1 MKTKEFNKFELTF
14 LKKEKPDIRRNF
26 QIVEAL
32 YQEALSLSVFP
43 LKDPLDGLDVDL
55 RVAKAIN
62 CVPKAS

>member
-14 LKKEKPDIRRNF
+14 LKMEKPDIRRNF

-32 YQEALSLSVFP
+32 HQEALSLSVFP
-43 LKDPLDGLDVDL
+43 LKDPLEGLDVDL

-62 CVPKAS
+62 CVPKAA